1 MMPRLSHALALA
13 GAMALWTTAA
23 RAHPHVW
30 VTAKSELVYDDKADI
45 TAVRHSWTFDEAY
58 SSYATQGLDK
68 DGDGK
73 LSASEL
79 ADLAKVNVDSLSD
92 FGYFT
97 KGKAN
102 GKALS
107 FASPTD
113 YSLDFQN
120 GRLTLDF
127 TLPVKTPMPAN
138 RMLTLEIYDGTYFVA
153 FALAEGDDAAR
164 ISGAPQGCTTRIMR
178 PKKPDEAQQ
187 QQLSEA
193 FFEALSANTNFGMQF
208 SNRILVACP

>member
-1 MMPRLSHALALA
+1 MPRFPYLVPLM
-13 GAMALWTTAA
+13 GAAALWSTAA
-23 RAHPHVW
+23 SAHPHVW
-30 VTAKSELVYDDKADI
+30 VTAKSQLVYDEKADI

-58 SSYATQGLDK
+58 SSYATQGLDT

-73 LSASEL
+73 LSAAEL
-79 ADLAKVNVDSLSD
+79 TDLAKVNVDSLSE
-92 FGYFT
+92 FNYFT

-102 GKALS
+102 GKTVA
-107 FASPTD
+107 FANPTE
-113 YSLDFQN
+113 YNLNFEN
-120 GRLTLDF
+120 GRLTLNF

-138 RMLTLEIYDGTYFVA
+138 RMLTVEIYDGTYFVA
-153 FALAEGDDAAR
+153 FTLADGDDAATT
-164 ISGAPQGCTTRIMR
+164 SGAPKGCATQITR

-193 FFEALSANTNFGMQF
+193 FFEALTANANFGMQF